1 MVDVVNININT
12 KCAEIHYDT
21 SVEAN
26 FLIKCICGSTLSDY
40 IAFQQHFISNHLQP
54 ELHTVKGD
62 ISGASINCLNEPV
75 VELPSLSELPT
86 GYDVLTF
93 VESKWNNES
102 SPKQPNKR
110 RNGPNSCTYC
120 GRTFRRRFLLDTHLN
135 IHTGSKP
142 HQCDMCG
149 KQFRAVSTLTR
160 HLRTHKDRKELQCQY
175 CDKLFTHRSALLS
188 HELRHTQVRR
198 WACNGCDK
206 SFYTRN
212 QMDTHRRKI
221 HVTCT
226 THKGQ
231 DQVDNAELSPSLLP
245 FTCKLCGNSY
255 RSASTLS
262 THKLK
267 KHYRLAKYS
276 CELCDKKFVD
286 ANHLQQH
293 QFIHVKPEA
302 AINS

>member
-1 MVDVVNININT
+1 MVEVVNISINT
-12 KCAEIHYDT
+12 KCAEIHCDT

-26 FLIKCICGSTLSDY
+26 FLIKCICGSTFLDY
-40 IAFQQHFISNHLQP
+40 VAFQQHFISDHFQP
-54 ELHTVKGD
+54 ELHNVKEENTGAP
-62 ISGASINCLNEPV
+62 ISCLNEPV
-75 VELPSLSELPT
+75 VELPSLSELPPVVET
-86 GYDVLTF
+86 GYDAFTF
-93 VESKWNNES
+93 VESKR
-102 SPKQPNKR
+102 QPDKR
-110 RNGPNSCTYC
+110 RNGPNSCAYC
-120 GRTFRRRFLLDTHLN
+120 GRTFRRRYLLDTHLN

-160 HLRTHKDRKELQCQY
+160 HLRTHEDRKELQCQH
-175 CDKLFTHRSALLS
+175 CEKLFTHRSALLS
-188 HELRHTQVRR
+188 HELRHTQLRC
-198 WACNGCDK
+198 WACNSCDK

-212 QMDTHRRKI
+212 QMDTHKRKM
-221 HVTCT
+221 HATGT

-231 DQVDNAELSPSLLP
+231 DQADNAELCTSLLP
-245 FTCKLCGNSY
+245 FTCELCGNSY

-286 ANHLQQH
+286 FKHLQQH

-302 AINS
+302 TINS